1 MSSADIFSALSIV
14 VSGLA
19 ALLAAYYSRR
29 SLRFSAKAEMY
40 SKNAIENASQA
51 NVISANAWLEQY
63 MSNVRIWADEACDA
77 IAVAVH
83 SLKADQESKEAMLV
97 DALSK
102 LSSLIDRG
110 RWFFPNLWS
119 DEYGQHKEPAY
130 RGVRQPILD
139 ALVNA
144 YNLIDKLRQSGG
156 ELHVQE
162 LIHYQRSFVSEVQKT
177 LNPQRRNE
185 EMNRIKRQFDIA
197 ERLRNIE

>member
-162 LIHYQRSFVSEVQKT
+162 LIHYQRSFVSEVQKNT
-177 LNPQRRNE
+177 QS
-185 EMNRIKRQFDIA
+185 A
-197 ERLRNIE
+197 A